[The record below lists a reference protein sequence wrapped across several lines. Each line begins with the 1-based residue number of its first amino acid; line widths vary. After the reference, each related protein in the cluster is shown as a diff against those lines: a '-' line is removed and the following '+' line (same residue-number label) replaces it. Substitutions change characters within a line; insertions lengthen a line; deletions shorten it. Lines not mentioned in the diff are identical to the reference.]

1 MKSGR
6 SNLSNCKI
14 LWNNENTQFGIKNT
28 LFRYFWAKIF
38 KKYCHIWNQHPQI
51 CLIGNFCEK
60 QNCLNLGPKMPYLG
74 IFELELE
81 KTIWNQHSRICLIAK
96 FGKKKKKCLNLRPKI
111 PCLGIFGIELEK
123 KHCHIWNQQSRISQN
138 WVFNSCNEFLYRV
151 RFF

>member
-96 FGKKKKKCLNLRPKI
+96 FGKKKKMFKFETKNTLFGYFWDRTWKKTLSYLKSAISNFPK
-111 PCLGIFGIELEK
+111 LSLQLMQWIF
-123 KHCHIWNQQSRISQN
+123 
-138 WVFNSCNEFLYRV
+138 V
-151 RFF
+151 